1 MSVRCSAV
9 IPPPKGNKNLANG
22 AISAA
27 NDEKVLI
34 ARGDLIYKTK
44 RGKRPLKIPPEL
56 TGLEPATPAVTGRCS
71 DQLSY
76 NSRDFS
82 ENSEGL

>member
-1 MSVRCSAV
+1 M
-9 IPPPKGNKNLANG
+9 GG
-22 AISAA
+22 
-27 NDEKVLI
+27 
-34 ARGDLIYKTK
+34 
-44 RGKRPLKIPPEL
+44 IPPEL